1 MLGFPFLIME
11 QHTTFKESIINRLS
25 NLINRNHSV
34 LCSNIYMLMVMMI
47 VLIVVPMALNMTI
60 TTWWQRCWWQW
71 QEWVLNRPN
80 LTGAVLPAHMWPRGF
95 SLFTF
100 AFLSLPLIELASM
113 WYFCNLP
120 PVFTEDLSD
129 GKFFVAIV
137 FFSKRCDNDVS
148 LTHAAIA
155 IIVFFGFFKSNAQYV
170 CPEQSGR
177 KCVSVAAALR
187 AEQGPWEPIKD
198 CIREIGEQ

>member
-80 LTGAVLPAHMWPRGF
+80 LSSQHTCGHAA
-95 SLFTF
+95 SLSSLLHF
-100 AFLSLPLIELASM
+100 FLSLSLNLRLCGIFVTCPQYSQKTWAMVNFLWRLSFFQNDAITMFLWHTPPL
-113 WYFCNLP
+113 
-120 PVFTEDLSD
+120 LSL
-129 GKFFVAIV
+129 
-137 FFSKRCDNDVS
+137 C
-148 LTHAAIA
+148 
-155 IIVFFGFFKSNAQYV
+155 FFGFFKSNAQYF
-170 CPEQSGR
+170 CP
-177 KCVSVAAALR
+177 
-187 AEQGPWEPIKD
+187 
-198 CIREIGEQ
+198 